1 MKPLSTNDALKLY
14 QLIGKYIPDLSSTTT
29 GLEFVGT
36 IIENIKTSGNHRDY
50 VEAVALMMGTTVES
64 LVTELKME
72 EILTMFM
79 EGLQDNK
86 ILFLQEFCKKVG
98 FDGR

>member
-1 MKPLSTNDALKLY
+1 MKPLSIRDALKLCH
-14 QLIGKYIPDLSSTTT
+14 LIGKHIPDISEANT
-29 GLEFVGT
+29 GLEFVGK
-36 IIENIKTSGNHRDY
+36 IIDNISASGNHRDY
-50 VEAVALMMGTTVES
+50 IEAVALMMGTTVES
-64 LVTELKME
+64 LVTELNTE

-98 FDGR
+98 FDGS

>member
-1 MKPLSTNDALKLY
+1 MKPLSIRDALKLY
-14 QLIGKYIPDLSSTTT
+14 RLIGKYLPEVSKTTT
-29 GLEFVGT
+29 GMEFIGK
-36 IIENIKTSGNHRDY
+36 IIENIKDSGNHRDY
-50 VEAVALMMGTTVES
+50 VECVALMMGTTVES
-64 LVTELKME
+64 LITELKME

-98 FDGR
+98 FNG